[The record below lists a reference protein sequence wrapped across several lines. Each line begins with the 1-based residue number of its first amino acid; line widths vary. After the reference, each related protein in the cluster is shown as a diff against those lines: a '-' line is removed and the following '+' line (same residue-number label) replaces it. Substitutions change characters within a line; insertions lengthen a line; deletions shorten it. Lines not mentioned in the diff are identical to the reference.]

1 MRIGDVMVRQDDGM
15 RGEVE
20 DFGGELRII
29 YHDRGERF
37 VAAKSQKWNMLNPGV
52 KKLRWEEMWEVAIVA
67 DRALRAIDL
76 NEPRR
81 YWEPVRTIDE
91 PHDKGLAAVIVR
103 YLEER
108 L

>member
-1 MRIGDVMVRQDDGM
+1 MVRQDDGM

-37 VAAKSQKWNMLNPGV
+37 VAAKSQKWFPLNPGV
-52 KKLRWEEMWEVAIVA
+52 KKLRDEEVREVALVA

-91 PHDKGLAAVIVR
+91 PHDPGLVR
-103 YLEER
+103 VVSKYLEER
-108 L
+108 V